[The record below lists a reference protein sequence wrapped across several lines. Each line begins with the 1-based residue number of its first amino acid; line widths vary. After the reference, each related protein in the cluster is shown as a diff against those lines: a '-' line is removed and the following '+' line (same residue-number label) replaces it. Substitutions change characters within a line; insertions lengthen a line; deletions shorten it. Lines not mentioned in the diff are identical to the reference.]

1 MDPPGHVHLYE
12 TAFVQNGRAV
22 TVLWASCTL
31 FLGILEIVV
40 LLQPTWVLGGEG
52 SGHFGL
58 YQVCEESD
66 WGTECRGPDGVLE
79 PLPPFQTAAG
89 FMLGAL
95 LLVLLSL
102 ASIILLWFCHSGSV
116 YKLCAWLQL
125 TAAFCQALACIL
137 FPDGW
142 DSPAVRPFCNHRSD
156 RYQLGTCS
164 VHWGFILAILGT
176 FDCLVLSI
184 LGFTLGK
191 RHDALNPSDVK
202 PSKKGFISDTP

>member
-1 MDPPGHVHLYE
+1 MAAISAGITAARHEGEVVFCREGEERIRCSHTGSCRSDALRLEAPAGPPHGSPWTRPSIRNSLCPERSGSHRFMGFLHPVSWDPGDCCPPAAH
-12 TAFVQNGRAV
+12 
-22 TVLWASCTL
+22 
-31 FLGILEIVV
+31 LGIRRRGQRTFWTV
-40 LLQPTWVLGGEG
+40 PT
-52 SGHFGL
+52 
-58 YQVCEESD
+58 
-66 WGTECRGPDGVLE
+66 
-79 PLPPFQTAAG
+79 
-89 FMLGAL
+89 
-95 LLVLLSL
+95 
-102 ASIILLWFCHSGSV
+102 
-116 YKLCAWLQL
+116 
-125 TAAFCQALACIL
+125 FCQALACIL